1 MKAYSAES
9 LVTYYNDALELESE
23 ILADSGDFRG
33 AYENLLRLQHSR
45 DSLASEQLAIQL
57 SEFYTL
63 YEVDRLEARRQRQK
77 IVIVMTGSLC
87 LLLLITIAVF
97 IVYEAVKEGAGMTV
111 SGFIAEYRLNHSVA
125 LLSERKD
132 ISLEEVAEMSGF
144 GAYSSFFRKNT
155 KKFGMTPQEY
165 KKYLK

>member
-1 MKAYSAES
+1 MRTK
-9 LVTYYNDALELESE
+9 VTTA
-23 ILADSGDFRG
+23 
-33 AYENLLRLQHSR
+33 
-45 DSLASEQLAIQL
+45 
-57 SEFYTL
+57 
-63 YEVDRLEARRQRQK
+63 
-77 IVIVMTGSLC
+77 SLC

-144 GAYSSFFRKNT
+144 GAYSSFFRAFT

>member
-97 IVYEAVKEGAGMTV
+97 IVY
-111 SGFIAEYRLNHSVA
+111 SHRLN
-125 LLSERKD
+125 RKN
-132 ISLEEVAEMSGF
+132 ISLYNSIQD
-144 GAYSSFFRKNT
+144 NL
-155 KKFGMTPQEY
+155 P
-165 KKYLK
+165 L